1 VRAADSCLASTKE
14 LMMTVFQVE
23 KMTCNG
29 CARHVTKAIQSIQ
42 SAAQVNVDLASGK
55 VEVTPSPAD
64 PAVVAKA
71 ITEAGYP
78 ARPVA

>member
-1 VRAADSCLASTKE
+1 
-14 LMMTVFQVE
+14 MTMVFQVE

-29 CARHVTKAIQSIQ
+29 CARHVTKAIQSVQ
-42 SAAQVNVDLASGK
+42 SAAEVKIDLASGK

-64 PAVVAKA
+64 PAVIAKV

-78 ARPVA
+78 ARPAP